1 MKINDVTVGGYYIA
15 KVSGRLVPILVES
28 INWTTKKVIA
38 RNMVTQYRIRCTG
51 RRLREKITYEKAMEL
66 VHYCKKG

>member
-15 KVSGRLVPILVES
+15 KVSGRLVPVLVES

-38 RNMVTQYRIRCTG
+38 RNMVTQYRVRCTG
-51 RRLREKITYEKAMEL
+51 RRLRKKVSYEEAMQYL
-66 VHYCKKG
+66 SQYQK